1 MVPIFMEILLR
12 SNSFKKIIQKD
23 SNFNLEEWIKRRYS
37 DPLKKVYTE
46 TRRKNVRKYDEWSI
60 ADIRLD

>member
-12 SNSFKKIIQKD
+12 SNSFKKIIRKD

-37 DPLKKVYTE
+37 DPLKKFIQRLGE
-46 TRRKNVRKYDEWSI
+46 KNIGKYDEWSI
-60 ADIRLD
+60 ADIWLD